1 GFYTAYRVMKDYP
14 SALIDMYEALPIPFG
29 LVRYGVA
36 PDHPEVKNVQHKF
49 DEVASDSRFQFI
61 GNVRFGKDI
70 SLAELKPHYDAIVL
84 SYGASAEKK
93 LGIKGDDGSL
103 KNVLSAGDFVGWYN
117 GLFQDYNLQLDLTR
131 TDTAVVIGHGNVAL
145 DVARILLMD

>member
-1 GFYTAYRVMKDYP
+1 MIRTY
-14 SALIDMYEALPIPFG
+14 SI
-29 LVRYGVA
+29 
-36 PDHPEVKNVQHKF
+36 F
-49 DEVASDSRFQFI
+49 DEVASDPRFQFI
-61 GNVRFGKDI
+61 GNVSLGKDI
-70 SLAELKPHYDAIVL
+70 AVTELKPHYDAIVL

-131 TDTAVVIGHGNVAL
+131 TDTAVVIGDRKSV
-145 DVARILLMD
+145 V